1 MATNTFIGYSTL
13 AEKSGRRSWVLYDI
27 DLIKRDLLNH
37 FYTRLGERVMRPD
50 FGCKIWDYV
59 MEPNVEQVRY
69 EIVAE
74 CERVVRLDQRLDVK
88 DIRLFQKDHTVMVI
102 MELIYRPFQTS
113 EIFQLAFD
121 RRQEVQ

>member
-1 MATNTFIGYSTL
+1 MANNTFVGYSTL
-13 AEKSGRRSWVLYDI
+13 AENSGRRSWVLYDI
-27 DLIKRDLLNH
+27 ELIKRDLLNH
-37 FYTRLGERVMRPD
+37 FYTRLGERVMRPE

-59 MEPNVEQVRY
+59 MEPNIEQVRY

-74 CERVVRLDQRLDVK
+74 CERVVRLDQRLDVE